1 MNCTRIDW
9 FLFFIRYF
17 YKVAKQFHILLADD
31 DQDDRFFFA
40 RAFEKVPIPTKL
52 TTVENGEKLMHYL
65 SGNSILPDAL
75 FLDLNMPRKNGLECL
90 SEIKNNEILKHLP
103 VIIYSTSLN
112 EIVADLLYKNGA
124 HYYMRKASL
133 EELEESLRN
142 ILTLMA
148 EKKFTRPSRSHFILS
163 LLK

>member
-1 MNCTRIDW
+1 M
-9 FLFFIRYF
+9 
-17 YKVAKQFHILLADD
+17 AKQFHILLADD

-52 TTVENGEKLMHYL
+52 TTVENGEKLMYYL

-112 EIVADLLYKNGA
+112 ENVADLLYKNGA